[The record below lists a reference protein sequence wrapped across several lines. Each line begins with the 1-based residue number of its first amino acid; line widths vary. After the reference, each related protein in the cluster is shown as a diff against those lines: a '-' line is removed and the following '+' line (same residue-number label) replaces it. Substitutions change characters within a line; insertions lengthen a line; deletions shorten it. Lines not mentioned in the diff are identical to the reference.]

1 MDGLYWMVRFLY
13 MKRAVDMVLLMQLE
27 CEWIVLD
34 GMGVVCEACSRHRV
48 IGAARM

>member
-1 MDGLYWMVRFLY
+1 
-13 MKRAVDMVLLMQLE
+13 MVLLMQME

-34 GMGVVCEACSRHRV
+34 GMGVVCKVSSRHGV